1 MSFTANGI
9 VSLLTDFGAR
19 DAYVGTLKAVLLREA
34 LALRAAEAGRAPAA
48 APPQIVDL
56 VHELPPQDVRAAA
69 FHLAHA
75 WHWFPPG
82 TVHVAVVD
90 PGVGSARP
98 ILCAEHQ
105 GHVFLAPDNGL
116 LGPILGTGSRVR
128 ALELER
134 FSLPHRSRTFHGRDV
149 FAPAAARLACGM
161 RPELAG
167 PALESWRSFAF
178 PRARALEPGLLEV
191 EIVLADRYGNLVTNA
206 RGADLAPDPARW
218 EALVGTRRI
227 PVLGTYAEA
236 APGDALCLIDSY
248 DLLEIAVRDGDAQAE
263 LGLGAG
269 AALRLRCGA

>member
-1 MSFTANGI
+1 MSFQANGI

-34 LALRAAEAGRAPAA
+34 LSARAAHAGGASLAPV
-48 APPQIVDL
+48 QIVDL
-56 VHELPPQDVRAAA
+56 THEVPPQDVRAAA

-75 WHWFPPG
+75 WSWFPRG

-98 ILCAEHQ
+98 ILCAEQ
-105 GHVFLAPDNGL
+105 DGHLFLAPDNGL
-116 LGPILGTGSRVR
+116 LGPVLGEAARVR

-134 FSLPHRSRTFHGRDV
+134 FSLPRRSRTFHGRDV
-149 FAPAAARLACGM
+149 FAPAAARLACGL
-161 RPELAG
+161 PWEHCG
-167 PALESWRSFAF
+167 PAVESWRSFAF
-178 PRARALEPGLLEV
+178 PRARALEPGSLEV
-191 EIVLADRYGNLVTNA
+191 EVLIADRYGNLVTNA
-206 RGADLAPDPARW
+206 RRADLAPDPARW
-218 EALVGTRRI
+218 EALVGARRI

-236 APGDALCLIDSY
+236 ARGDALCLLDSY
-248 DLLEIAVRDGDAQAE
+248 DLLEIAVRDGDAATE